1 MVLFAWVVGEVSEWK
16 RSEYFQDAM
25 SISYLSIIAFMAR
38 GVGGGMLKEKLFPPS
53 EENYYGWKPPSK
65 TPEPKLI
72 KF

>member
-25 SISYLSIIAFMAR
+25 SIFYLSIF
-38 GVGGGMLKEKLFPPS
+38 GVGGRGGMLKEKLFPPS